1 MALDKAEVKRIA
13 RLARIRIPDEELD
26 GLAGELSA
34 ILGWIETLN
43 EVDVRGVEPMAGV
56 ARRRIVD
63 ARRCGHR
70 RRRRGSYPRQPRR
83 RRTKTI
89 SSCLKVVE

>member
-34 ILGWIETLN
+34 ILGWIEALN

-56 ARRRIVD
+56 ADAALSARADAVTDGGDAARILANAPEADEDHFVV
-63 ARRCGHR
+63 
-70 RRRRGSYPRQPRR
+70 P
-83 RRTKTI
+83 
-89 SSCLKVVE
+89 KVVE